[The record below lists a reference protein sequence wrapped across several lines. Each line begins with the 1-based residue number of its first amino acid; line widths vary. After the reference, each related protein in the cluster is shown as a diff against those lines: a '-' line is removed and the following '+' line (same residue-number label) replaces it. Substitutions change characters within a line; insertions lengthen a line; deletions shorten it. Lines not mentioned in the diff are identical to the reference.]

1 MLTSHSGERAAL
13 PADRCVAP
21 PDWRVLPPEWCVLPP
36 ERCELPPER
45 CERPPVLAAAD
56 LGVSSGEETL
66 RRGGISLPR
75 EIGLGEARLRRTGMP
90 EG

>member
-21 PDWRVLPPEWCVLPP
+21 PDWRVLPPERCV
-36 ERCELPPER
+36 LPPER